1 MKAVFFSDAH
11 LPDNDAGRLG
21 TVKRFLRQ
29 AAADA
34 DLVVVLGDLFEFYHG
49 YDGYIYPFYREIVD
63 ALRDAAQSR
72 SVYFIEGNHEYGMGT
87 YFESYTGVRAA
98 RRLTLDLDGK
108 HVFLCHGDSFRPLA
122 PTKILKSR
130 LAYSIMD
137 LLGPER
143 TWRIAMRLGRHLSK
157 KRKIYDERVRARFE
171 RYGKEKLRE
180 GYDAVVI
187 AHSHIAD
194 IENYNMDGKK
204 KTYMN
209 TGDLV
214 ASHTYGSYITGVGF
228 ALHTFRA

>member
-11 LPDNDAGRLG
+11 LPDDDAGRVG

-63 ALRDAAQSR
+63 VLRDAARSK
-72 SVYFIEGNHEYGMGT
+72 SVYLIEGNHEYRMGA
-87 YFESYTGVRAA
+87 YFESYTGVRCA
-98 RRLTLDLDGK
+98 RSLTLDLDGK
-108 HVFLCHGDSFRPLA
+108 RVFLCHGDSFRPLA

-130 LAYSIMD
+130 PVYAIMD

-143 TWRIAMRLGRHLSK
+143 TWRIAMRCGRFLSK
-157 KRKIYDERVRARFE
+157 KRKVHDERIRARFK

-187 AHSHIAD
+187 AHSHMAD
-194 IENYNMDGKK
+194 IEHYDMDGKK
-204 KTYMN
+204 RTYMN

-214 ASHTYGSYITGVGF
+214 ASRTYGSYITGAGF
-228 ALHTFRA
+228 VLRTFH

>member
-11 LPDNDAGRLG
+11 LPDNDAGRLR
-21 TVKRFLRQ
+21 TVKRFLRK
-29 AAADA
+29 AAEDA

-63 ALRDAAQSR
+63 ALRDAALSK

-108 HVFLCHGDSFRPLA
+108 RVFLCHGDSFRPLS
-122 PTKILKSR
+122 PTKLLKSR
-130 LAYSIMD
+130 LVYSIMD

-157 KRKIYDERVRARFE
+157 KHKIYDQRVRARFAT
-171 RYGKEKLRE
+171 YGKEKLRE

-187 AHSHIAD
+187 AHSHMAD

-209 TGDLV
+209 TGDLI
-214 ASHTYGSYITGVGF
+214 ASQTYGSYITGVGF
-228 ALHTFRA
+228 ALHTFRP